1 MILRGIPR
9 PLLTPPPPKKM
20 LLRLQILVAQVQAV
34 EINRVKIKE
43 LIVLNTTC
51 TSKELLQL
59 TDLRHIKTM
68 VACFI

>member
-9 PLLTPPPPKKM
+9 PLLPPPPPKKM

-43 LIVLNTTC
+43 LIVLNTTS
-51 TSKELLQL
+51 TSKELL
-59 TDLRHIKTM
+59 
-68 VACFI
+68 